1 MSLVRYWKISLIY
14 IMSITRD
21 IIFNRISQHA
31 DMDGNWTY
39 RHRLDLPLIASNFME
54 LSPAI
59 IIAPSITTLPNHANT
74 V

>member
-1 MSLVRYWKISLIY
+1 
-14 IMSITRD
+14 MSITRD
-21 IIFNRISQHA
+21 IIIFNRISQHA
-31 DMDGNWTY
+31 DMDVNWTY
-39 RHRLDLPLIASNFME
+39 RHRLPLIASNFTE

>member
-1 MSLVRYWKISLIY
+1 MKGSKSSAPKVMSLVIYLWYQKISLIY

-39 RHRLDLPLIASNFME
+39 RHRLPLIASNFGT
-54 LSPAI
+54 
-59 IIAPSITTLPNHANT
+59 IASDYNRP
-74 V
+74 

>member
-1 MSLVRYWKISLIY
+1 ML
-14 IMSITRD
+14 ITRD

-39 RHRLDLPLIASNFME
+39 RHRLPLTASNFME

-59 IIAPSITTLPNHANT
+59 IIAPSITTLPKYADT